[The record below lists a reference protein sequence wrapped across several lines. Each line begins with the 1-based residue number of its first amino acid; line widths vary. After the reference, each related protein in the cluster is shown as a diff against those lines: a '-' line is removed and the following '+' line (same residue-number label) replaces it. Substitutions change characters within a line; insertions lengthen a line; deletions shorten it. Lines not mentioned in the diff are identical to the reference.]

1 MAEDLQGRRQYR
13 ISLREIGS
21 ERWSPETLEN
31 TSGNM
36 VWANDSQTLFY
47 VRNHPQ
53 TLLPYRVYRHQY
65 GTPTAEDKLV
75 YRENDPAFYLSL
87 GRSSSRDY
95 LILTISGNTTSEV
108 RLIDANQPQRE
119 PQLFAARQNGREY
132 YLDHYRGEFYLRSN
146 HQDRT
151 LACTARRRRANP
163 GRR

>member
-1 MAEDLQGRRQYR
+1 
-13 ISLREIGS
+13 
-21 ERWSPETLEN
+21 
-31 TSGNM
+31 M

-53 TLLPYRVYRHQY
+53 TLLPYQVYRHQY

-75 YRENDPAFYLSL
+75 YQENDPAFYLSL

>member
-13 ISLREIGS
+13 ISLRDIGS

-36 VWANDSQTLFY
+36 VWANDNQTLFY

-53 TLLPYRVYRHQY
+53 TLLPYQVYRHQY

-75 YRENDPAFYLSL
+75 YQENDPAFYLSL

-119 PQLFAARQNGREY
+119 RSCSPPGRTAASITSITTAVSSTCVPTIRI
-132 YLDHYRGEFYLRSN
+132 
-146 HQDRT
+146 RT